1 VFSLVIPVY
10 RNEENV
16 PSLLAALEG
25 LAAKVPGALE
35 VVFVVDGSPDK
46 SFQVLRERLPAMPF
60 TSKLVAHS
68 RNFGAFA
75 AIRTGLA
82 AATGS
87 YFAVMAADLQEP
99 IELIQTF
106 FQILSSG
113 EAEVVYGERVGR
125 SDPLLS
131 KLASTTFWALYS
143 RLINPQIPEGGVDI
157 FGCNRAVLTAL
168 LRLDESNS
176 SLVAQLFWV
185 GFRRR
190 GVPYERR
197 AREIGT
203 SAWTFR
209 KKLRYLSD
217 SVYSF
222 TDLPVR
228 VLTSA
233 GVFTM
238 AVAVVGALVVLISR
252 LTGHISVSGYTPT
265 VLAVAFFGGLNAF
278 GLGVIGEYVWRT
290 FENTKHRPS
299 SLVVQELDFAP
310 VAKPVSAEK
319 APRLEVG
326 G

>member
-1 VFSLVIPVY
+1 MFSLVIPVY
-10 RNEENV
+10 RNEGNI
-16 PSLLAALEG
+16 PPLLDALCG
-25 LAAKVPGALE
+25 LSTMSSPLE
-35 VVFVVDGSPDK
+35 VVFVVDGSPDR
-46 SFQVLRERLPAMPF
+46 SFEVLRERLPAMPF
-60 TSKLVAHS
+60 SSKLVGHS

-82 AATGS
+82 TATGD
-87 YFAVMAADLQEP
+87 YLAVMAADLQEP
-99 IELIQTF
+99 IELIQKF
-106 FQILSSG
+106 FQLLSSG
-113 EAEVVYGERVGR
+113 EAEVVFGERISR
-125 SDPLLS
+125 SDPMLS
-131 KLASTTFWALYS
+131 KLASNTFWSLYS
-143 RLINPQIPEGGVDI
+143 RLINPQIPVGGVDI

-185 GFRRR
+185 GFRRK

-228 VLTSA
+228 LLSWA
-233 GVFTM
+233 GSFTM
-238 AVAVVGALVVLISR
+238 LVAVIGGLVVLLSR

-290 FENTKHRPS
+290 FENTKRRPN
-299 SLVVQELDFAP
+299 SLVVSELLFDRQPVAP
-310 VAKPVSAEK
+310 VKDAGLVERAS
-319 APRLEVG
+319 G
-326 G
+326 